1 MNVIHINQRAEKN
14 QAEMSELQNAKNQ
27 LDKEIAIYNQSME
40 VFKEEKTAFLT
51 AKKAQEEKLEK
62 LAEALEIR
70 RDQQESQARIA

>member
-14 QAEMSELQNAKNQ
+14 QAEMSELQKSKNQ

-51 AKKAQEEKLEK
+51 AKKA
-62 LAEALEIR
+62 
-70 RDQQESQARIA
+70 